1 MNNQNETTKEAIRRA
16 MLAAFNQGN
25 LAALDEVFSADMV
38 DKSIAAAAGQS
49 RLEGF
54 KQRIAGHRAGLPD
67 ITMTIHEMV
76 MDGDQVAYR
85 WAMKG
90 THTGTW
96 LGRPATNKTI
106 DIDGM
111 NLERLSGGKIVEHYS
126 YPDMLKA
133 LQQLGLV
140 PSPTGG

>member
-1 MNNQNETTKEAIRRA
+1 MTDQNENTKEAIRRA
-16 MLAAFNQGN
+16 MLAAFNQGS
-25 LAALDEVFSADMV
+25 LEALDEVFSQDMM
-38 DKSIAAAAGQS
+38 DKSVAATSSQS
-49 RLEGF
+49 RLEDF

-96 LGRPATNKTI
+96 LGRPATNKTV
-106 DIDGM
+106 DISGM

-126 YPDMLKA
+126 FPDMLKA

-140 PSPTGG
+140 PSPAGG